1 MYEAEI
7 VTDIENKFTI
17 TSGENIKKSFSI
29 HYYVIFWIF
38 TVSPKII
45 HKLYT
50 FFPSSLFI

>member
-7 VTDIENKFTI
+7 VTDIENKFMI

-29 HYYVIFWIF
+29 QYYVIFWIF

-50 FFPSSLFI
+50 FFPSLFI